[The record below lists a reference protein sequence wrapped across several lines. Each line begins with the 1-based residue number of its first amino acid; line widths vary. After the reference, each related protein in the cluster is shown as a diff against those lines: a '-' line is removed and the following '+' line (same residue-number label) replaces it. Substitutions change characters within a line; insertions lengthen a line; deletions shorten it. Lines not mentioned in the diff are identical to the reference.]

1 MSVSKKLFS
10 RKELLKLIF
19 PLIVELGL
27 TLLVG
32 MIDSVMVSSVGEA
45 AVSGVS
51 LIDTVFQLLIY
62 IFAAFGTGGA
72 VVAGQYLGAGKKE
85 EARAASGQLVW
96 FSGLISI
103 GIMGVI
109 YLIRRFLLNVVF
121 GAITP
126 EVYGCANNYLLI
138 VALSI
143 PALSVYESGAA
154 IFRTMGNSKITMY
167 LSAMMNLINI
177 CGNAF
182 LFII

>member
-1 MSVSKKLFS
+1 MSVSGRLFS

-19 PLIVELGL
+19 PLMIELTL

-85 EARAASGQLVW
+85 EAKVMMSDWIWKVH
-96 FSGLISI
+96 
-103 GIMGVI
+103 
-109 YLIRRFLLNVVF
+109 
-121 GAITP
+121 
-126 EVYGCANNYLLI
+126 
-138 VALSI
+138 VA
-143 PALSVYESGAA
+143 PYD
-154 IFRTMGNSKITMY
+154 
-167 LSAMMNLINI
+167 
-177 CGNAF
+177 
-182 LFII
+182 